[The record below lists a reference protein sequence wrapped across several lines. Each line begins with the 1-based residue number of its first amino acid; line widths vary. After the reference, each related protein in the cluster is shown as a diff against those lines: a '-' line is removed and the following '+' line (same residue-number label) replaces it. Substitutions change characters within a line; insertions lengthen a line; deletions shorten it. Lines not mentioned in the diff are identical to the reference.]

1 MNVGLPLAIAVCA
14 FTAFYLLV
22 PADISWYSPT
32 ALLLNAVMIFLELL
46 VTLAISRIVK
56 RFEKRRAEEC

>member
-1 MNVGLPLAIAVCA
+1 
-14 FTAFYLLV
+14 
-22 PADISWYSPT
+22 
-32 ALLLNAVMIFLELL
+32 LLNAVMIFLELL